1 MNMLKGRPMGDSLQ
15 SLAWDCL
22 EAKRNRKP
30 PFASAPYQFKLG
42 SCHGAPEGSRPCYII
57 LEGQLASPS
66 GVYSFIRGLIRHL
79 LYSCTILAMGIWPC
93 TDAGALSPHG
103 QCPLRVALGLET
115 IKIFLEAVANRE
127 SAQ

>member
-1 MNMLKGRPMGDSLQ
+1 MGDSLQ

-22 EAKRNRKP
+22 EAKRNWKP
-30 PFASAPYQFKLG
+30 LFTSTLYQFRLG
-42 SCHGAPEGSRPCYII
+42 SCHGAPEGSRPCYMI

-66 GVYSFIRGLIRHL
+66 CVYSFIRGLIRHL
-79 LYSCTILAMGIWPC
+79 LYSCTILAVGIWPC
-93 TDAGALSPHG
+93 TDAGTLSPHG

-115 IKIFLEAVANRE
+115 IKIFLEVAANRE